1 MSSADAISR
10 RVASLGPDVIG
21 GLFGN
26 ARISPADEGAAMALA
41 LAFVEMNGGQS
52 APAEPASRG
61 ITGAPARPAAT
72 ELSLDSVFGTNQAA
86 QAAPS
91 SFSFDQFFSARA
103 TSEHA
108 VSAESG
114 GGERSAT
121 QTDVAQFTQWLEG
134 LKQR

>member
-1 MSSADAISR
+1 
-10 RVASLGPDVIG
+10 
-21 GLFGN
+21 
-26 ARISPADEGAAMALA
+26 MALA

-52 APAEPASRG
+52 PPVEPAPRG
-61 ITGAPARPAAT
+61 IVGAPARPAAT
-72 ELSLDSVFGTNQAA
+72 ELSLDSVFGTNQSA

-108 VSAESG
+108 VSTDAG
-114 GGERSAT
+114 GGDRAAS